1 MFQKTRLRLLW
12 AYLGIFASI
21 LSIFAIA
28 VRTVFVQTMT
38 NQVVDKLTTL
48 GQTVAASSGF
58 KNGRIQVADNLSV
71 QGLDVRRQSLQW
83 IDIQGNTV
91 YIQGNRTLSLPAAI
105 RESIQIQ
112 PSKPAL
118 ISVNIPIVDTYT
130 RSLVGYLRVS
140 QSLEELNETFRQ
152 LDLGLVGGATIAL
165 ILVSL
170 GGIFLTRQAMQPI
183 EQSFERLQQFTADAS
198 HELRSPLM
206 AIKASSQVA
215 MRYPD
220 GMRPS
225 DADEFMAI
233 SRSAERMT
241 RLTEDLLML
250 ARMDKKLKV
259 TWENINLTEL
269 LQHLVNQLQTQ
280 ALAKDLTPICQITSS
295 LMIKGNSEQILRL
308 FTNLIENAIHYT
320 PASGQITIAANV
332 SGQWINVSVR
342 DTGIGLSSEQIE
354 HIFDR
359 FWRAD
364 TSRSQ
369 WTGGSG
375 LGLAIARSIAESHGG
390 KIVVNSQLEI
400 GSCFTVSLPATKY
413 S

>member
-1 MFQKTRLRLLW
+1 MFQKTRLRLLL

-28 VRTVFVQTMT
+28 VRTVFVHTMT

-112 PSKPAL
+112 SSKPAL

-152 LDLGLVGGATIAL
+152 LDLGLIGGAAISL
-165 ILVSL
+165 ILVSF

-183 EQSFERLQQFTADAS
+183 EQSFDRLQQFTADAS

-206 AIKASSQVA
+206 AIKASAQVA
-215 MRYPD
+215 MRYPE

-225 DADEFMAI
+225 DADEFRAI
-233 SRSAERMT
+233 AEAAERMT

-250 ARMDKKLKV
+250 ARMDQKLKV

-280 ALAKDLTPICQITSS
+280 AVAKDLTLSYQPISS
-295 LMIKGNSEQILRL
+295 LMMRGNSEQILRL
-308 FTNLIENAIHYT
+308 FTNLIENAIYYT
-320 PASGQITIAANV
+320 PASGQIKILANT
-332 SGQWINVSVR
+332 SGQWITINIQ
-342 DTGIGLSSEQIE
+342 DTGIGIAPEQIE

-375 LGLAIARSIAESHGG
+375 LGLAIAQSIAEGHGG
-390 KIVVNSQLEI
+390 KISVTSQLAV
-400 GSCFTVSLPATKY
+400 GSCFTVRLPVTK